1 MKVHPVT
8 HVRRMLPAAVALVSG
23 AVMVGCN
30 EPTHR
35 AEERPTASDTDS
47 SQKNKLS
54 KHIFNI
60 LPYNEQWK
68 YLGGS
73 PPHSSKNDA
82 YSQAIPGVIV
92 TTPIPIINPPLN
104 IDIIESEPIPN
115 QSIPFYLQSFP

>member
-73 PPHSSKNDA
+73 PPHSSKNGA

-115 QSIPFYLQSFP
+115 ESIPFYLQSFP

>member
-1 MKVHPVT
+1 MEVHPVT

-73 PPHSSKNDA
+73 PPHSSKNGA

-92 TTPIPIINPPLN
+92 TTPTPIINPPLN
-104 IDIIESEPIPN
+104 IDIIESEPIPDS
-115 QSIPFYLQSFP
+115 SIPFYLQSFP